1 VTQLVLHLYE
11 CDVESVAES
20 VADPAAT
27 EAVATTKAA
36 PNPTAAESVVEP
48 LYSIA
53 DPAATDAA
61 PTETF
66 CLCVQV

>member
-11 CDVESVAES
+11 CDVESVA
-20 VADPAAT
+20 DPAAT
-27 EAVATTKAA
+27 EAVAATEAA
-36 PNPTAAESVVEP
+36 PNPTAAKSVVEL
-48 LYSIA
+48 LYSVA